1 MTFSV
6 TSTEADLTP
15 ESWWQPLSSSA
26 SHNSLLPVHQGC
38 ISGCI
43 CDRILEHIK
52 HAECERTRLRCNITP
67 HHVLQFPRCLL
78 LVDGSYVRVW
88 KIVKKKVKETLQ
100 KNTGTQLW
108 LGQRPFKTNKNM
120 QNSKQHSC
128 QQGWMRLRWK
138 EIKGDAEIG
147 TESVKRDER
156 RGNKVV
162 SGSWQVMLKD

>member
-1 MTFSV
+1 MSSFFETNPTSSPSSQGPSSRLILFSMTFSV

-52 HAECERTRLRCNITP
+52 HAKCERTRLRCNITP

-78 LVDGSYVRVW
+78 LVDGSYVHVW

-100 KNTGTQLW
+100 KTLEPSCD
-108 LGQRPFKTNKNM
+108 LVKDH
-120 QNSKQHSC
+120 SKQTKICKTQSNILASKAEWDL
-128 QQGWMRLRWK
+128 GEKKLKETLR
-138 EIKGDAEIG
+138 
-147 TESVKRDER
+147 
-156 RGNKVV
+156 
-162 SGSWQVMLKD
+162 